1 MPRNGSSPV
10 SRAVHDLPPGPAPR
24 TPYVRITVALVAKAA
39 ADLRRIVE
47 RTQLSQTDVVNR
59 AVSLYNFVDSELSS
73 GAELVIRRDGHEHFV
88 KLL

>member
-1 MPRNGSSPV
+1 
-10 SRAVHDLPPGPAPR
+10 
-24 TPYVRITVALVAKAA
+24 VRITVALVAKAA